1 MAFNLFINT
10 VDTKGKLQSSV
21 APSAA
26 NDLANKAYVDANAGS
41 GDWIDSVISQLA
53 AAVATPAANARYLVQ
68 AAPSGTAITNAWF
81 NSANKVAQFNGGSNA
96 GTDASAWDFTTPTE
110 GTHVF
115 IETDGGGSGTN
126 ADTQVVYNGTA
137 WVVGGSLAGA
147 LVVSQE
153 LAEFT
158 TVTQKSN
165 ARTNLG
171 LGTVATES
179 TVPVLKGGTGATTA
193 AGARTNIGA
202 ASSGANTD
210 ITSITGLTTDLAI
223 AQGGTGADTKPAA
236 FDALSPM
243 SAAADIIVGGASGSG
258 GRLAAGTVGQ
268 VLTVATGAATL
279 EWAAA
284 GGAGTVT
291 SVGFKDDDGDT
302 YSVTTSGNVTIQG
315 ATDSNITSDIN
326 TATGVLS
333 LDMSKSTAALSGA
346 TSTIG
351 RAGFSSADFG
361 VTAGFVTIKAAGVDL
376 TAQVTGTLPAG
387 NGGTGLTSIATLL
400 NSAVTAGTLGL
411 GTTDS
416 PQFLA
421 VNVGHASDTTITRST
436 AGNIAVEGNLVYRA
450 AGTDVPVTDGGTGAS
465 TAAAARTNLGLGTM
479 ATQAAAAVAIT
490 GGAVTG
496 ITDLTIADG
505 GTGKS
510 TALLAFD
517 ALSPTSTRGDIIY
530 NNGTNNAR
538 LAIGTDG
545 QFLKASFSGGN
556 TDPVYASITASDL
569 SSAIATASGQG
580 DKLVQTDAGSAPGT
594 NELLVL
600 SSSGRLKAATTI
612 KKTLEVSQPTGATG
626 TTKNLSLSS
635 GLESNQ
641 IQVLDTAT
649 NSCTAVST
657 FNLPAATLA
666 LKGSSFTFKVL
677 GGMAASN
684 QMNITPS
691 GTETIDGEGAG
702 VAVPLSQDY
711 QSVTC
716 TILAAGKWIMS

>member
-68 AAPSGTAITNAWF
+68 ASPSGTAITNAWF

-202 ASSGANTD
+202 ASSGANGD

-223 AQGGTGADTKPAA
+223 AHGGTGAGTAAAA
-236 FDALSPM
+236 FDALAPM
-243 SAAADIIVGGASGSG
+243 TTPADIIVGGTAGAG
-258 GRLAAGTVGQ
+258 GRLGVGSAGQ
-268 VLTVATGAATL
+268 VLSVASGALTL

-284 GGAGTVT
+284 GGTGTVT
-291 SVGFKDDDGDT
+291 SITPAGDNGNGT
-302 YSVTTSGNVTIQG
+302 AILTSGIVTVAG
-315 ATDSNITSDIN
+315 GEGIN
-326 TATGVLS
+326 TTVAGTTITVEGEE
-333 LDMSKSTAALSGA
+333 A
-346 TSTIG
+346 TSANKGI
-351 RAGFSSADFG
+351 ASFASADFS
-361 VTAGFVTIKAAGVDL
+361 VTAGAVTIKALGVDL
-376 TAQVTGTLPAG
+376 TTQVTGTLPAG

-400 NSAVTAGTLGL
+400 NSAVTPGTLGL

-421 VNVGHASDTTITRST
+421 VNLGHASDTTITRT
-436 AGNIAVEGNLVYRA
+436 APGTIAVEGNLVYRA
-450 AGTDVPVTDGGTGAS
+450 GGTDVPVADGGTGAS

-479 ATQAAAAVAIT
+479 ATQAASAVAIT

-545 QFLKASFSGGN
+545 QFLKASSSGPS

-626 TTKNLSLSS
+626 TTKNLSLAS

-691 GTETIDGEGAG
+691 GTDTIDGEGAG